1 MEDLRGELT
10 RSELRCLSSC
20 RIVQNLNL
28 DDCIELEHDIKM
40 YLSLEKSPINIEF
53 WEVSAITRFQHS
65 PCSDMT
71 SISSSQLTTH
81 QAMMVVCQYHLQRL
95 RDPDHAEGG
104 RLFDREV
111 DESAGKI
118 VSGLSLQRLIELE
131 NRTNSMLRSGQPV
144 DGEFW
149 DLVLRKITVE
159 KAIVSHPAFRGTMSY
174 DSYLRQSK
182 LNSIHEVVLKNRLEQ
197 FKKRQREDAA
207 KVQQELGG
215 TVLTTQADANV
226 FGGDM
231 HADIGIPDDADDE
244 MDEDDY
250 VEEYDPEM
258 SPEPLDQRTMQFE
271 ERRLP
276 IIDED
281 DNLRAIFTARRA
293 ITSAS
298 FVPRHVVHRP
308 SEPTTSTS
316 VIRPSRC

>member
-1 MEDLRGELT
+1 MSALEELT
-10 RSELRCLSSC
+10 L
-20 RIVQNLNL
+20 
-28 DDCIELEHDIKM
+28 
-40 YLSLEKSPINIEF
+40 P
-53 WEVSAITRFQHS
+53 
-65 PCSDMT
+65 
-71 SISSSQLTTH
+71 

-95 RDPDHAEGG
+95 RDSEHADGG

-131 NRTNSMLRSGQPV
+131 NRTNAMLRSGQPV

-159 KAIVSHPAFRGTMSY
+159 KAVVSDPCIPLLGRTM
-174 DSYLRQSK
+174 LITRVKSK
-182 LNSIHEVVLKNRLEQ
+182 LNSIHEVVLMNRLEQ

-215 TVLTTQADANV
+215 TVLTSQTDANA

-231 HADIGIPDDADDE
+231 HAEVGIPDDADDE

-258 SPEPLDQRTMQFE
+258 SPKPLDQRTMQFE

-276 IIDED
+276 IIDEE
-281 DNLRAIFTARRA
+281 DNLRAIVSGHSS
-293 ITSAS
+293 I
-298 FVPRHVVHRP
+298 
-308 SEPTTSTS
+308 
-316 VIRPSRC
+316 